1 MRHSRVSKDELI
13 SDVLEWAPAY
23 GETIVGRL
31 ERTYIL
37 QVCADTGFI
46 WEEQPGAM
54 DDWDGFRERQRL
66 REREREREKSVIYI
80 YIYIHIYFLPLTFS
94 LDHNCS
100 VWLVTRDASS
110 WDRNPA
116 DFTSFGY
123 LTPKISSL
131 CAWAK
136 EFSTYIFIY
145 IYAFRLLECSIHL
158 KSFVFTRSQ

>member
-66 REREREREKSVIYI
+66 RERERERGKSVIYI
-80 YIYIHIYFLPLTFS
+80 YIYTHIFSSTNFFVGSQLFSVISHTRCFQLRPKPGWFYIIRISYSKDIVPLCMS
-94 LDHNCS
+94 K
-100 VWLVTRDASS
+100 
-110 WDRNPA
+110 
-116 DFTSFGY
+116 G
-123 LTPKISSL
+123 
-131 CAWAK
+131 
-136 EFSTYIFIY
+136 IFYVY
-145 IYAFRLLECSIHL
+145 IYLHIRFSAIGVLNSSEELCIYA
-158 KSFVFTRSQ
+158 